1 MRGISDDSLR
11 MLVILRND
19 SKRLFERI
27 KHREREYLSILSLK
41 RSREHFKDI
50 FKCLYDTITI
60 EQLRLLSEEVLIAL
74 DNFYTKVER
83 LKWYLNHSEDMPAT
97 MKDTVSLQVRDIETK
112 YEMLALYLNAEM
124 GEDDENEG
132 DSIVIPLS
140 ENIEIEESQ
149 FDDNLALEDNEEDD

>member
-27 KHREREYLSILSLK
+27 KHREKEYLTILSLK

-74 DNFYTKVER
+74 DNFYTKVEK

-97 MKDTVSLQVRDIETK
+97 MRDNVSLQVRDIETK
-112 YEMLALYLNAEM
+112 YEMLSLYLNAEM
-124 GEDDENEG
+124 GDEDEEE
-132 DSIVIPLS
+132 SIVVPLA

-149 FDDNLALEDNEEDD
+149 FDDNLTLQEHEDEDDV